1 MLKFSYVSNICFV
14 AKAECEAAA
23 EASGVQGLISESVE
37 QRKLCGHHAEN
48 MWTWSYGLT
57 SFGNYLGQPIRE

>member
-1 MLKFSYVSNICFV
+1 VLKFSYVSNICFV

-37 QRKLCGHHAEN
+37 QRSCVVTMLRTCG
-48 MWTWSYGLT
+48 
-57 SFGNYLGQPIRE
+57 LGAMA